1 MSDEVAISI
10 AQMNIVLGDP
20 AANLRQLEL
29 MTADAA
35 GRGAQLLVC
44 PELWSTGYVLDRA
57 QELANV
63 PGAGHV
69 RRSRGHGP
77 APSHP
82 HPRFAAG
89 ARRRGSL

>member
-1 MSDEVAISI
+1 MSDTVAISI

-20 AANLRQLEL
+20 AANLRQLEQ

-35 GRGAQLLVC
+35 RRGAQLLVC

-57 QELANV
+57 QELASV
-63 PGAGHV
+63 PGEGMFAEV
-69 RRSRGHGP
+69 AALARS
-77 APSHP
+77 PSPP

-89 ARRRGSL
+89 A